1 VQGRGPWLRVGGKGA
16 TMITQSILSSQPHP
30 RKGRQYFIGLGLGVI
45 PLLLWLV
52 AALDPMGGHDL
63 AVALITILQVQLLL
77 ALLFLLTKRMRPLG
91 YGLLT
96 LLPVAVFLLLGA

>member
-1 VQGRGPWLRVGGKGA
+1 
-16 TMITQSILSSQPHP
+16 MITQSILSSPPHL

-52 AALDPMGGHDL
+52 AALDPVGGHDL
-63 AVALITILQVQLLL
+63 AVALITIL
-77 ALLFLLTKRMRPLG
+77 LTKRMRPME